1 MEQPYFH
8 SRHLPHFYSST
19 GTFFI
24 TYRLYGTLP
33 KDVVEC
39 LNSLN
44 EIKTPNELL
53 IKEREQLFKKF
64 DAILD
69 ASIYGPTYLKTPE
82 IAEVNKYALHFAD
95 DKDYRLICYTIMSNH
110 IHLLF
115 ELQENNKGIS
125 KIMQSLKRY
134 SARESNKI
142 LNRTGTF
149 WQDESYDH
157 LVRDN
162 AEFKN
167 IIEYIIL
174 NPVKARL
181 VENWKDYPYTYLN
194 EKYL

>member
-1 MEQPYFH
+1 MEQQSFH
-8 SRHLPHFYSST
+8 SRHLPHFYNST

-24 TYRLYGTLP
+24 TYRLHGTLP
-33 KDVVEC
+33 KDVVAE
-39 LNSLN
+39 LNSLSETKIQN
-44 EIKTPNELL
+44 DLWQ
-53 IKEREQLFKKF
+53 KERKQFFKKF

-69 ASIYGPTYLKTPE
+69 AGIYGPTHLKIPE
-82 IAEVNKYALHFAD
+82 IAEVNKYALHYAD
-95 DKDYRLICYTIMSNH
+95 DKYYRLICFTIMSNH
-110 IHLLF
+110 IHVLF
-115 ELQENNKGIS
+115 ELIENNKGIS

-162 AEFKN
+162 DEFGN

-174 NPVKARL
+174 NPVKAGL
-181 VENWKDYPYTYLN
+181 VENWKDYPHTYLN

>member
-1 MEQPYFH
+1 MEQQSFH
-8 SRHLPHFYSST
+8 SRHLPHFYNST

-33 KDVVEC
+33 KDVVERMQ
-39 LNSLN
+39 ND
-44 EIKTPNELL
+44 LL
-53 IKEREQLFKKF
+53 QKERKQCFKNF
-64 DAILD
+64 DAVLD
-69 ASIYGPTYLKTPE
+69 AASYGPTYLKIPE
-82 IAEVNKYALHFAD
+82 IAEVNKNSLHYAD
-95 DKDYRLICYTIMSNH
+95 EKDYRLICFTIMSNH
-110 IHLLF
+110 IHVLF
-115 ELQENNKGIS
+115 ELTENNKGIS

-162 AEFKN
+162 DEFKS

-174 NPVKARL
+174 NPVKAGL